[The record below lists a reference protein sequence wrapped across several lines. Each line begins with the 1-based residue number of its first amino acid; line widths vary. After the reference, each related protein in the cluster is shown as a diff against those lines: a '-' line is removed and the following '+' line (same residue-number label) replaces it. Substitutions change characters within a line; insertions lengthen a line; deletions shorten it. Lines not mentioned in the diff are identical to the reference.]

1 MFHSEMIQFDQK
13 RLFHGEN
20 IPATLAHTQFPFLQT
35 VKLRS
40 IMHVRRRTNHK
51 SDKRT
56 KWLAFAVHR
65 HKREHLESLF
75 SFVH

>member
-56 KWLAFAVHR
+56 K
-65 HKREHLESLF
+65 
-75 SFVH
+75 